1 MATPN
6 IILANTIIGKT
17 TLYNA
22 NSVMTQV
29 LSNANGSN
37 QLIKL
42 NSVMYANAN
51 ANNIPCYV
59 EITRGGLSYN
69 LAGSVTVPG
78 YSSLVVVA
86 KDTSTYLEE
95 GDGLRCNTGGGMMG
109 VTISY
114 EVIS

>member
-1 MATPN
+1 MASPN
-6 IILANTIIGKT
+6 IILANNIYGRT

-29 LSNANGSN
+29 LNNANGSN

-59 EITRGGLSYN
+59 EITRGGISTN
-69 LAGSVTVPG
+69 LAGAITVPG

-95 GDGLRCNTGGGMMG
+95 GDALRCNTSGGMMG